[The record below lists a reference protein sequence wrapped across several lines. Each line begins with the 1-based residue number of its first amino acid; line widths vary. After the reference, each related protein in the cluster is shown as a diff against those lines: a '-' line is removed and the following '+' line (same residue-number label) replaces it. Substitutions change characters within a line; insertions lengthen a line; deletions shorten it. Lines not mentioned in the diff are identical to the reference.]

1 LAWSWVA
8 IGWSVYFCN
17 IAFERHL
24 IQVRKM
30 FLKKEVFLMANVDND
45 ENGNSL
51 LDVDETTFLNSLVAN
66 SDDNLSLPMWTEIDI
81 DEFHQKRSWLTKLLV
96 GGHANRQHAIY
107 LLDRRGPKVYMLLLQ
122 ANLLFLGI
130 YAAMTFLGFFR
141 FMYQEDSTLVF
152 AAYAILASLPILG
165 NMFTK
170 QHLVA
175 ILSEVCCMGAYRRP
189 NIVADVLREE
199 KTAHVVRAFI
209 VIYRMKRFAI
219 SADKREYDRDL
230 ACVERMH
237 FDKFEL
243 KEVGKTFD
251 AFDKSGDGSISY
263 DEFESLMKNL
273 GAEITAE
280 SLTRMIGMLDTDGD
294 GEVSKEEFINWYAEH
309 ANDDD
314 LSEEERAH
322 FLFQMFDRDNSG
334 EITIAEFKHKLDA
347 LNMGFTVDEV
357 GAIVNELDEDNS
369 ASIGLHEFAHLL
381 HSFYPKELQTALH
394 H

>member
-1 LAWSWVA
+1 
-8 IGWSVYFCN
+8 
-17 IAFERHL
+17 
-24 IQVRKM
+24 M

-273 GAEITAE
+273 GAEITE
-280 SLTRMIGMLDTDGD
+280 EGLNRMIGMLDTDGD

-314 LSEEERAH
+314 LSEEERAR

-334 EITIAEFKHKLDA
+334 EITIVEFKNKLDA
-347 LNMGFTVDEV
+347 LNVGFTVDEAD
-357 GAIVNELDEDNS
+357 AIVNELDEDNS
-369 ASIGLHEFAHLL
+369 GSIGLHEFAHLL
-381 HSFYPKELQTALH
+381 HSFYPKELQPARHERPPSMFFDAAKSLRR
-394 H
+394 